1 MAKKKK
7 EEEIKMGA
15 PEYMLTYGDMMTLL
29 LCFFV
34 LLFSFSTIDAQ
45 KFQAIVQSFS
55 GAFGILESGTSIQP
69 GNLLNAGSFE
79 NKADSAK
86 LEMES
91 LENLKSNLDD
101 YMKENGLENS
111 VTVTNEPSGLLIRVK
126 DNILFDPGSADLKQ
140 QSIVVMKYVAEVL
153 QKEEFKDKFVSVE
166 GHTDNVPMRSSR
178 YPSNWELSVSRASN
192 VVRYFVE
199 IGSIDPK
206 RLSASGYSEYHP
218 VAANDSPENKA
229 KNRRVDILI
238 LRNQEVKSIKK

>member
-55 GAFGILESGTSIQP
+55 GAFGILESGTSVKP
-69 GNLLNAGSFE
+69 GDLLTEGNIE

-91 LENLKSNLDD
+91 LENLKSNLDE
-101 YMKENGLENS
+101 YMKDNGLENS

-140 QSIVVMKYVAEVL
+140 QSLVVMKYVAEVL
-153 QKEEFKDKFVSVE
+153 QKEEFKEKFVSVE
-166 GHTDNVPMRSSR
+166 GHTDNVPMRSAR

-199 IGSIDPK
+199 VGSIDPK

-218 VAANDSPENKA
+218 VAANDSLENRA

>member
-1 MAKKKK
+1 MAKKKQ

-34 LLFSFSTIDAQ
+34 LLFSFSNIDAQ
-45 KFQAIVQSFS
+45 KFKAVVQSFS
-55 GAFGILESGTSIQP
+55 GAFGILDGGASIQP
-69 GNLLNAGSFE
+69 GDMLNAGSLE

-86 LEMES
+86 MEMEN
-91 LENLKSNLDD
+91 LENLKTTLED
-101 YMKENGLENS
+101 YTKKNGLENS
-111 VTVTNEPSGLLIRVK
+111 VTVSNEPSGLLIRVK
-126 DNILFDPGSADLKQ
+126 DNILFDPGSAELKQ
-140 QSIVVMKYVAEVL
+140 QSLVVMKYVAEVL
-153 QKEEFKDKFVSVE
+153 QKEEFKEKFVSVE
-166 GHTDNVPMRSSR
+166 GHTDNVPMRSAR

-199 IGSIDPK
+199 VGLIDPK

-218 VAANDSPENKA
+218 VAANDSPDNRA